1 MKNKA
6 QEPTR
11 ILLTGSTG
19 QVGWELH
26 RSLMPLGEIIAPNRK
41 QFDLANPES
50 LRSKIQE
57 WKPDIIINP
66 AAYTAVDQAEDE
78 AELAFTINAA
88 APKVLAEE
96 ASRLKIPLIHYST
109 DYVFDGKKETPYT
122 EQDAPNPLNVYG
134 ESKLVGE
141 NTIQKTTEQ
150 HLILRTSWVY
160 SHRRNNFLTTMLK
173 LFQEKEE
180 IKVVDDQVGAPTSSR
195 ILAETTAALFNNGN
209 HQNNIMLEGIYHLTA
224 SGNTTWYDFA
234 KEIQTALDLKEKTNI
249 IPISSKEYATKAIRP
264 PMSLLNNDKITTEIS
279 IIQPDWKLTMA
290 LEVDSV

>member
-249 IPISSKEYATKAIRP
+249 IPISSKEYTTKAIRP
-264 PMSLLNNDKITTEIS
+264 SMSLLNNDKITTETS

>member
-249 IPISSKEYATKAIRP
+249 IPISSKEYTTKAIRP
-264 PMSLLNNDKITTEIS
+264 SMSLLNNDKITTETS
-279 IIQPDWKLTMA
+279 IIQPDWKLIMA

>member
-249 IPISSKEYATKAIRP
+249 IPISSKEYTTKAIRP
-264 PMSLLNNDKITTEIS
+264 SMSLLNNDKITTETS
-279 IIQPDWKLTMA
+279 IIQPDWKLIMA
-290 LEVDSV
+290 LEVD

>member
-26 RSLMPLGEIIAPNRK
+26 RSLIPLGEIIAPNRK

-78 AELAFTINAA
+78 AELAFTINAV

-109 DYVFDGKKETPYT
+109 DYVFDGKKETPYA

-134 ESKLVGE
+134 ESKLAGE
-141 NTIQKTTEQ
+141 NAIQKTTEQ

-180 IKVVDDQVGAPTSSR
+180 IKVVDDQVGAPTSAR
-195 ILAETTAALFNNGN
+195 ILAETTASLFNNKN
-209 HQNNIMLEGIYHLTA
+209 NQNNIMLKGTYHLTA
-224 SGNTTWYDFA
+224 AGNITWYDFA
-234 KEIQTALDLKEKTNI
+234 KEIQIALDLNEKINI
-249 IPISSKEYATKAIRP
+249 IPISSKEYTTKAIRP
-264 PMSLLNNDKITTEIS
+264 SMSLLNNDKITTETS
-279 IIQPDWKLTMA
+279 IIQPDWKLIMA

>member
-109 DYVFDGKKETPYT
+109 DYVFDGKKEIPYT

>member
-26 RSLMPLGEIIAPNRK
+26 RSLIPLGEIIAPNRK